1 MGTREQSDAYYQKY
15 HASPR
20 AKKQR
25 AARNKA
31 RREAEKDGAV
41 KKGDGKEVDHKKAL
55 SNGGSNSKSNRRVVS
70 RKKNRSY
77 PRDRNNRP
85 TGPA

>member
-1 MGTREQSDAYYQKY
+1 MGKRERSPEYYRKY
-15 HASPR
+15 HGTPK

-31 RREAEKDGAV
+31 RREAEKEGKV
-41 KKGDGKEVDHKKAL
+41 SKGDGKEVDHIKAL
-55 SNGGSNSKSNRRVVS
+55 SNGGSNAKSNRRVIS

-77 PRDRNNRP
+77 KRNAKNRP
-85 TGPA
+85 I

>member
-1 MGTREQSDAYYQKY
+1 LGTREQSAAYYKKY
-15 HASPR
+15 HASKK

-31 RREAEKDGAV
+31 RREAEKEGRV
-41 KKGDGKEVDHKKAL
+41 HKGDGKEVHHVKAL
-55 SNGGSNSKSNRRVVS
+55 SNGGSYAKSNQRVVS

-77 PRDRNNRP
+77 ARTAKNKPKD
-85 TGPA
+85 

>member
-1 MGTREQSDAYYQKY
+1 MKSPKTRESTKEYYEKY
-15 HASPR
+15 HASSK

-31 RREAEKDGAV
+31 RRDAEKAGKV
-41 KKGDGKEVDHKKAL
+41 RKGDGKEVHHVKAL
-55 SNGGSNSKSNRRVVS
+55 SNGGSNAKSNQRIVS

-77 PRDRNNRP
+77 KRNANNKP
-85 TGPA
+85 I